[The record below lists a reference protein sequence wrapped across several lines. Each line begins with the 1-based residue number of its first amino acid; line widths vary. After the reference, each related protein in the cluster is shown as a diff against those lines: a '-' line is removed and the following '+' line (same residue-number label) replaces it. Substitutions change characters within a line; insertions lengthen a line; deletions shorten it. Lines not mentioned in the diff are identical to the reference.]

1 MYLNSNYG
9 GSKTSDITVMNL
21 LIDNIEP
28 LLWKYRVNLAY
39 WGHNHVV
46 QRQSAVLNRTVVQR
60 STQIYETPYEIAT
73 NVHTDP
79 QATVHMVIGT
89 AGVYNSS
96 H

>member
-1 MYLNSNYG
+1 
-9 GSKTSDITVMNL
+9 
-21 LIDNIEP
+21 
-28 LLWKYRVNLAY
+28 
-39 WGHNHVV
+39 V